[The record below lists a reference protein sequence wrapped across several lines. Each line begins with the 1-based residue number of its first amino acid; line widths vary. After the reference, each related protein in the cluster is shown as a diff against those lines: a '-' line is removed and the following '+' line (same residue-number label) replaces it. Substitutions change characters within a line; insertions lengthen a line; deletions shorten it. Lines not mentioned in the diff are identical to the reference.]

1 MSKLFTYVTILTLKK
16 KMKASIYGTSLLRYV
31 SINLNIWLL
40 D

>member
-1 MSKLFTYVTILTLKK
+1 
-16 KMKASIYGTSLLRYV
+16 MKASIYGTSLLRYV